1 LAVDG
6 KRGATTTM
14 SDASAARPIWT
25 WDPETLAADL
35 EAAGF
40 DVDRGEA
47 HLSDSGGSLT
57 ARRDRGD
64 RADLV
69 VVDAGGRIRLRATA
83 VAAEDARRTTVAG
96 VSLRV
101 VTQRRVVAN
110 VTGTVRSRD
119 EFLAVLGQIDTLANP
134 EAPVPA
140 GAGEPA

>member
-1 LAVDG
+1 
-6 KRGATTTM
+6 M
-14 SDASAARPIWT
+14 SDANAGRPVWT

-57 ARRDRGD
+57 ARRDRGE
-64 RADLV
+64 RAELV
-69 VVDAGGRIRLRATA
+69 VVDAGGRIRLRVTA
-83 VAAEDARRTTVAG
+83 VATEDARRASVAG

-110 VTGTVRSRD
+110 VTGTVHSRD
-119 EFLAVLGQIDTLANP
+119 EFLAILDQIDALADP
-134 EAPVPA
+134 EVPPDDREA
-140 GAGEPA
+140 